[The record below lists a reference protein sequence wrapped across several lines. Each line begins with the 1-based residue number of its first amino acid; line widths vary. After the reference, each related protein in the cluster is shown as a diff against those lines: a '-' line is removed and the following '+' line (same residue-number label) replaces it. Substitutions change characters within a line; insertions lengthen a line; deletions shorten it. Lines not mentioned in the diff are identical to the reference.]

1 MALSLSGRDAGEI
14 FLVINVSKNGVEVVN
29 GSTRKIGSP
38 KLKNAKHLQKVYAA
52 PLFEIAEQINKGLP
66 VGNDRLKRAIKA
78 AKKD

>member
-1 MALSLSGRDAGEI
+1 MLSLKGRDKGEI
-14 FLVINVSKNGVEVVN
+14 FLVISATEKGVEIVN
-29 GSTRKIGSP
+29 GSTRKIGSH

-52 PLFEIAEQINKGLP
+52 PLIELAEQINKGLP